1 MDEGNYVSANL
12 DEGYSPE
19 AIANMENALEEFA
32 VSLTEIRPEDA
43 NIAVFRGLKLTIAGR
58 PRRLAEL
65 GNVESPDDPMKI
77 ELMIYNKEQIE
88 QVLEFIKKNGFPAK
102 NDPGSQFIHIRVP
115 KPSRMQLEE
124 LGDEVIRRTNSACT
138 RLMKIKT
145 NTGLRIRAAMEK
157 EYIDQRISGIAI
169 KKIDNALE
177 RITKEMKIVGVM
189 KRKAILGSFFKTVER
204 DDNDIIKIINKRI
217 KLEKDKIAR
226 EQDLRIR
233 DEALESQNQTINKI
247 ETEDLSN
254 NEKQKFENMNISPS
268 ST

>member
-157 EYIDQRISGIAI
+157 EYIDQRISGIAV

-177 RITKEMKIVGVM
+177 RITKEMKIIGVI
-189 KRKAILGSFFKTVER
+189 KRKAILGSFFKTIER
-204 DDNDIIKIINKRI
+204 DDADIVKIINKRI
-217 KLEKDKIAR
+217 KLEKDKIAK

-233 DEALESQNQTINKI
+233 DEALEGQNQTINKN

-254 NEKQKFENMNISPS
+254 IEKQKFENINISSS

>member
-1 MDEGNYVSANL
+1 MDEGNYISSNL

-43 NIAVFRGLKLTIAGR
+43 NIGVFRGLKLTIKGR

-88 QVLEFIKKNGFPAK
+88 EVLEFIKNNGFPAK
-102 NDPGSQFIHIRVP
+102 NEPGSQFIHIRVP

-124 LGDEVIRRTNSACT
+124 LGDEVIRRTNTAST

-157 EYIDQRISGIAI
+157 EYIDQRISGVAL

-177 RITKEMKIVGVM
+177 RITKEMKIIGVI
-189 KRKAILGSFFKTVER
+189 KRKAILGSFFKTIER
-204 DDNDIIKIINKRI
+204 DDADIIKVINKRI
-217 KLEKDKIAR
+217 KLEKDKIAK
-226 EQDLRIR
+226 EQELRIKS
-233 DEALESQNQTINKI
+233 EALEEQNQSIDKV
-247 ETEDLSN
+247 ETETIKSN
-254 NEKQKFENMNISPS
+254 EVETGNELNISS
-268 ST
+268 NVT

>member
-1 MDEGNYVSANL
+1 MDEGNYISSNV

-32 VSLTEIRPEDA
+32 VSLLEIKPEDA
-43 NIAVFRGLKLTIAGR
+43 NIAVFRGLKLTLKGR

-88 QVLEFIKKNGFPAK
+88 QVLEFIKQNGFPAK
-102 NDPGSQFIHIRVP
+102 HDTGSQFIHIKVP

-124 LGDEVIRRTNSACT
+124 LGDEVIRRTNSAAT

-157 EYIDQRISGIAI
+157 EYIDQRISGIAL

-177 RITKEMKIVGVM
+177 RITKEIKIIGVI

-204 DDNDIIKIINKRI
+204 DDADLVKIINKRI
-217 KLEKDKIAR
+217 KLEKDKIFK
-226 EQDLRIR
+226 EQELRIQA
-233 DEALESQNQTINKI
+233 EALESQAQNA
-247 ETEDLSN
+247 
-254 NEKQKFENMNISPS
+254 ENMENVNTKNVQHQIVDDNNISTPN
-268 ST
+268 

>member
-1 MDEGNYVSANL
+1 MDEGNYISANL

-19 AIANMENALEEFA
+19 AIANMDNALEEFA

-43 NIAVFRGLKLTIAGR
+43 NISVFRGLKLTLKGR
-58 PRRLAEL
+58 PKRLAEL

-88 QVLEFIKKNGFPAK
+88 EVLEFIKKNGFPAK
-102 NDPGSQFIHIRVP
+102 NEPGSQFIHIRVP

-124 LGDEVIRRTNSACT
+124 LGDEVIRRTNSAAT

-157 EYIDQRISGIAI
+157 EYIDQRISGVAI

-177 RITKEMKIVGVM
+177 RITKEMKIIGVM
-189 KRKAILGSFFKTVER
+189 KRKAILGSFFKTIER
-204 DDNDIIKIINKRI
+204 DDGDIVKVINKRI
-217 KLEKDKIAR
+217 KLEKDKIAK
-226 EQDLRIR
+226 EQELKIQV
-233 DEALESQNQTINKI
+233 ETLE
-247 ETEDLSN
+247 
-254 NEKQKFENMNISPS
+254 NEVKGLDKTNV
-268 ST
+268 

>member
-1 MDEGNYVSANL
+1 MDEVNYISSNV

-19 AIANMENALEEFA
+19 AIANMENALEEFI
-32 VSLTEIRPEDA
+32 VSLMEIKPEDA
-43 NIAVFRGLKLTIAGR
+43 NIAVFRGLKLTIKGR

-88 QVLEFIKKNGFPAK
+88 QVLEFIKQNGFPAK
-102 NDPGSQFIHIRVP
+102 NDQGSQFIHIRVP

-157 EYIDQRISGIAI
+157 EFIDQRISGIAL
-169 KKIDNALE
+169 KKIDNSLE
-177 RITKEMKIVGVM
+177 RITKEMRIIGIM
-189 KRKAILGSFFKTVER
+189 KRKAILGSFFKTIER
-204 DDNDIIKIINKRI
+204 DDADLIKVINKRI
-217 KLEKDKIAR
+217 KLEKDKIAK
-226 EQDLRIR
+226 EEELRIQK
-233 DEALESQNQTINKI
+233 EALENKI
-247 ETEDLSN
+247 QNIDNTNINNLN
-254 NEKQKFENMNISPS
+254 NESHHKLVMNKNFNK
-268 ST
+268 

>member
-1 MDEGNYVSANL
+1 MDEGNYISSNV

-32 VSLTEIRPEDA
+32 VSLLEIKPEDA
-43 NIAVFRGLKLTIAGR
+43 NIAVFRGLKITLKGR

-88 QVLEFIKKNGFPAK
+88 QVLDFIKQNGFPAK
-102 NDPGSQFIHIRVP
+102 NETGSQFIHIKVP

-124 LGDEVIRRTNSACT
+124 LGDEVIRRTNSAAT

-157 EYIDQRISGIAI
+157 EYIEQRISGIAL

-177 RITKEMKIVGVM
+177 RITKEIKIIGVI

-204 DDNDIIKIINKRI
+204 DDADLVKIINKRI
-217 KLEKDKIAR
+217 KLEKDKVSK
-226 EQDLRIR
+226 EQELRIQA
-233 DEALESQNQTINKI
+233 EALESKAQNA
-247 ETEDLSN
+247 
-254 NEKQKFENMNISPS
+254 ENMENVNAKNVQQQIVDDNNISTPN
-268 ST
+268 

>member
-1 MDEGNYVSANL
+1 MDEGNYISVNL

-32 VSLTEIRPEDA
+32 ISLTEIKPEDA
-43 NIAVFRGLKLTIAGR
+43 NIAVFRGLKLTLKGR

-88 QVLEFIKKNGFPAK
+88 EVLEFIKKNGFPAK
-102 NDPGSQFIHIRVP
+102 NETGSQFIHIRVP

-157 EYIDQRISGIAI
+157 EYIDQRISGVAL

-177 RITKEMKIVGVM
+177 RITKEMKIIGVI

-204 DDNDIIKIINKRI
+204 DDADIIKVINKRL
-217 KLEKDKIAR
+217 KLEKDKIAK
-226 EQDLRIR
+226 EQELRIKN
-233 DEALESQNQTINKI
+233 EAIEEQNQNIDNV
-247 ETEDLSN
+247 EN
-254 NEKQKFENMNISPS
+254 ENMKNNVRQTDNEINISS
-268 ST
+268 NVT

>member
-1 MDEGNYVSANL
+1 MDEGNYISANL

-19 AIANMENALEEFA
+19 AIANMDNALEEFA

-43 NIAVFRGLKLTIAGR
+43 NISVFKGLKLTLKGR

-88 QVLEFIKKNGFPAK
+88 EVLEFIKKNGFPAK
-102 NDPGSQFIHIRVP
+102 NEIGSQFIHIRVP

-157 EYIDQRISGIAI
+157 EYIDQRISGIAV

-189 KRKAILGSFFKTVER
+189 KRKAILGSFFKTIER
-204 DDNDIIKIINKRI
+204 DYADILKVVNKRV
-217 KLEKDKIAR
+217 KLEKDKIAK
-226 EQDLRIR
+226 EQQLRIQA
-233 DEALESQNQTINKI
+233 EALEKQELNKEKMDTVKTENVTSQIVDDNNIQT
-247 ETEDLSN
+247 SN
-254 NEKQKFENMNISPS
+254 
-268 ST
+268 

>member
-1 MDEGNYVSANL
+1 MDEGNYISANL

-19 AIANMENALEEFA
+19 SIANMENALEEFA
-32 VSLTEIRPEDA
+32 ISLTEIKPEDA
-43 NIAVFRGLKLTIAGR
+43 NIAVFRGLKLTLKGR

-88 QVLEFIKKNGFPAK
+88 EVLEFIKKNGFPAK
-102 NDPGSQFIHIRVP
+102 NEPGSQFIHIRVP

-124 LGDEVIRRTNSACT
+124 LGDEVIRRTNSATT

-157 EYIDQRISGIAI
+157 EYIDQRISGVAL

-177 RITKEMKIVGVM
+177 RITKEMKIIGVI
-189 KRKAILGSFFKTVER
+189 KRKSILGSYFKTIER
-204 DDNDIIKIINKRI
+204 DDADMIKVINKRI
-217 KLEKDKIAR
+217 KLDKDKIAK
-226 EQDLRIR
+226 EEALRIQK
-233 DEALESQNQTINKI
+233 EALENQGQNK
-247 ETEDLSN
+247 EDTVTN
-254 NEKQKFENMNISPS
+254 NLGKNTTQISVEQNISTNS
-268 ST
+268 

>member
-1 MDEGNYVSANL
+1 MDEGNYIAPNL
-12 DEGYSPE
+12 EEGYSPE
-19 AIANMENALEEFA
+19 AIANMENALEEFI
-32 VSLTEIRPEDA
+32 VSLIEIKPEDA
-43 NIAVFRGLKLTIAGR
+43 NIAVFRGLKLTLKGR

-88 QVLEFIKKNGFPAK
+88 EVLEFIKKNGFPAK
-102 NDPGSQFIHIRVP
+102 NEPGSQFIHIRVP

-145 NTGLRIRAAMEK
+145 NTALRIRAAMEK
-157 EYIDQRISGIAI
+157 EYIDQRISGIAV

-189 KRKAILGSFFKTVER
+189 KRKAILGSFFKTIER
-204 DDNDIIKIINKRI
+204 DDADIVKVVNKRV
-217 KLEKDKIAR
+217 KLEKDKIAK
-226 EQDLRIR
+226 EQQLRIQA
-233 DEALESQNQTINKI
+233 EALEKQDLNKEKLETLKTENVTSQIVDDNNTHI
-247 ETEDLSN
+247 SN
-254 NEKQKFENMNISPS
+254 
-268 ST
+268 

>member
-1 MDEGNYVSANL
+1 MDEVNYISSNL

-19 AIANMENALEEFA
+19 AIANMDNALEEFI
-32 VSLTEIRPEDA
+32 VSLLEIKPELA
-43 NIAVFRGLKLTIAGR
+43 NIAVFRGLKLTINGR
-58 PRRLAEL
+58 PRRIGEL

-88 QVLEFIKKNGFPAK
+88 QVLEFIKNNGFPAK
-102 NDPGSQFIHIRVP
+102 NEPGSQFIHIRVP

-157 EYIDQRISGIAI
+157 EYIDQRISGVAI

-189 KRKAILGSFFKTVER
+189 KRKTILGSFFKTVER
-204 DDNDIIKIINKRI
+204 DDADIVKIINKRL
-217 KLEKDKIAR
+217 KLEKDKIAK
-226 EQDLRIR
+226 ELELRIK
-233 DEALESQNQTINKI
+233 DEASEGQDQKTDNV
-247 ETEDLSN
+247 ETKNIKSN
-254 NEKQKFENMNISPS
+254 EEQKVEELNNSLNS
-268 ST
+268 N

>member
-1 MDEGNYVSANL
+1 MDEVNYISSNL

-19 AIANMENALEEFA
+19 AIANMENALEEFI
-32 VSLTEIRPEDA
+32 VSLLEIKPEDA
-43 NIAVFRGLKLTIAGR
+43 NIAVFRGLKVTITGR

-88 QVLEFIKKNGFPAK
+88 LVLEFIKNNGFPAK
-102 NDPGSQFIHIRVP
+102 NEPGSQFIYIRVP

-138 RLMKIKT
+138 RLLKIKT

-157 EYIDQRISGIAI
+157 EYIDQRISGVAV

-177 RITKEMKIVGVM
+177 RITKEMKIIGVM
-189 KRKAILGSFFKTVER
+189 KRKAILGSFFKTIEK
-204 DDNDIIKIINKRI
+204 DDADMVKIINKRV
-217 KLEKDKIAR
+217 KLEKDKIAK
-226 EQDLRIR
+226 EQELRIK
-233 DEALESQNQTINKI
+233 DEALEDQNQTTDKVEI
-247 ETEDLSN
+247 ENIKSN
-254 NEKQKFENMNISPS
+254 GE
-268 ST
+268 

>member
-1 MDEGNYVSANL
+1 MDEGNYIAPNL
-12 DEGYSPE
+12 EEGYSPE
-19 AIANMENALEEFA
+19 AIANMENALEEFI
-32 VSLTEIRPEDA
+32 VSLIEIKPEDA
-43 NIAVFRGLKLTIAGR
+43 NIAVFRGLKLTLKGR
-58 PRRLAEL
+58 PRRLSEL

-88 QVLEFIKKNGFPAK
+88 EVLEFIKKNGFPAK
-102 NDPGSQFIHIRVP
+102 NEPGSQFIHIRVP

-157 EYIDQRISGIAI
+157 EYIDQRISGVAI

-189 KRKAILGSFFKTVER
+189 KRKAILGSFFKTIER
-204 DDNDIIKIINKRI
+204 DDTDIVKVVNKRV
-217 KLEKDKIAR
+217 KLEKDKIDK
-226 EQDLRIR
+226 EQQLRIQA
-233 DEALESQNQTINKI
+233 EALEKQDLNKEKMETVKTENVTSQIVDDNNTH
-247 ETEDLSN
+247 TSN
-254 NEKQKFENMNISPS
+254 
-268 ST
+268 

>member
-1 MDEGNYVSANL
+1 MNEANYITPNL

-19 AIANMENALEEFA
+19 AIANMENALEEFI
-32 VSLTEIRPEDA
+32 VSLLDIKPEDA
-43 NIAVFRGLKLTIAGR
+43 NIAVFRGLKLTIKGR
-58 PRRLAEL
+58 PRRLSEL

-88 QVLEFIKKNGFPAK
+88 EVCEFIKNNGFPAK
-102 NDPGSQFIHIRVP
+102 NEQGSQFIHIRVP

-157 EYIDQRISGIAI
+157 EFIDQRISGFAI

-204 DDNDIIKIINKRI
+204 DDNDIVKIINKRI
-217 KLEKDKIAR
+217 KLEKDKIAK
-226 EQDLRIR
+226 EQELRIK
-233 DEALESQNQTINKI
+233 DEATENQGQTTDRV
-247 ETEDLSN
+247 ETENIRN
-254 NEKQKFENMNISPS
+254 NDEQKFEELNISS
-268 ST
+268 NST

>member
-1 MDEGNYVSANL
+1 MDEGNYVYSNV

-43 NIAVFRGLKLTIAGR
+43 NIAVFRGLKLTIKGR
-58 PRRLAEL
+58 LRRLAEL

-102 NDPGSQFIHIRVP
+102 NEPGSQFIHIRVP

-124 LGDEVIRRTNSACT
+124 LGDEVIRRTNSAST

-145 NTGLRIRAAMEK
+145 NTSLRIRAAMEK
-157 EYIDQRISGIAI
+157 EYIDQRISGIAL

-177 RITKEMKIVGVM
+177 RITKEMKIIGVI
-189 KRKAILGSFFKTVER
+189 KRKAILGSFFKTIER
-204 DDNDIIKIINKRI
+204 DDADIIKIINKRI
-217 KLEKDKIAR
+217 KLEKDKIIK
-226 EQDLRIR
+226 EQELRIR
-233 DEALESQNQTINKI
+233 TETLEDNQSLDKVETATIK
-247 ETEDLSN
+247 SN
-254 NEKQKFENMNISPS
+254 EEQISNELKS
-268 ST
+268 SSNES

>member
-1 MDEGNYVSANL
+1 MDEANYLSSNL

-19 AIANMENALEEFA
+19 AISNMENALEEFI
-32 VSLTEIRPEDA
+32 VSLLDIKPEDA
-43 NIAVFRGLKLTIAGR
+43 NIAVFRGLKVTIKGR

-88 QVLEFIKKNGFPAK
+88 KVLEFIKKNGFPAK
-102 NDPGSQFIHIRVP
+102 NEPGSQFIHIRVP

-124 LGDEVIRRTNSACT
+124 LGDEVIRRTTTACT

-145 NTGLRIRAAMEK
+145 NTGLRIRAGMEK
-157 EYIDQRISGIAI
+157 EYIDQRVSSVAL

-189 KRKAILGSFFKTVER
+189 KRKSILGSFFKTIER
-204 DDNDIIKIINKRI
+204 DDADIVKIINKRI
-217 KLEKDKIAR
+217 KLEKDKIAK
-226 EQDLRIR
+226 ELQLRIM
-233 DEALESQNQTINKI
+233 DEALEAKDQSTNKV
-247 ETEDLSN
+247 ETENIKRD
-254 NEKQKFENMNISPS
+254 EKKVEESNISS
-268 ST
+268 DLI